1 MFEDWGTVITDPY
14 QQYHPQDTDLW
25 LKLLSAANGVNP
37 ELYAILDYLRGAG
50 TILVQNSKFGY
61 KLQPLINENA
71 WQSIEQYQAESIYL
85 QPYKNELIEILGG
98 L

>member
-1 MFEDWGTVITDPY
+1 MFEDMGTVISDPY
-14 QQYHPQDTDLW
+14 QRWHPQDTDLW
-25 LKLLSAANGVNP
+25 LRLLSKANAVNT

-50 TILVQNSKFGY
+50 TVLVKNSKFGY

-85 QPYKNELIEILGG
+85 QPYKSDLIEILGG

>member
-1 MFEDWGTVITDPY
+1 MFEDMGTVISDPY
-14 QQYHPQDTDLW
+14 QRWHPQDSDLW
-25 LKLLSAANGVNP
+25 LRLLSKAHGVNS

-50 TILVQNSKFGY
+50 TILVKDSKFGY

-71 WQSIEQYQAESIYL
+71 WQSFEQYQAESIYL